1 MASRRIMGESGNNPK
16 NNSFDKIIV
25 VVAVMALAGF
35 LLGLYK
41 IMS

>member
-1 MASRRIMGESGNNPK
+1 MASWRIMGESGNNPK
-16 NNSFDKIIV
+16 NNSFDKIMV
-25 VVAVMALAGF
+25 VIAILALAGF

>member
-1 MASRRIMGESGNNPK
+1 MEEPGNSPQNK
-16 NNSFDKIIV
+16 SFDKIMV
-25 VVAVMALAGF
+25 VVAILALVGF